1 MTRPRESLPR
11 LFYLNVVPV
20 EASYH
25 VRDSFADSSAIR
37 DALDWQPLADFATA
51 LAEYV
56 TWVKNA
62 FQQLAN

>member
-11 LFYLNVVPV
+11 LFYLDVVPV

-25 VRDSFADSSAIR
+25 VRDSLADSSAIR

-51 LAEYV
+51 LADYME
-56 TWVKNA
+56 WAKIA

>member
-1 MTRPRESLPR
+1 MTRPRKSLPR
-11 LFYLNVVPV
+11 LVYLDVVPV
-20 EASYH
+20 EASYR
-25 VRDSFADSSAIR
+25 VRDSLADSSAIR
-37 DALDWQPLADFATA
+37 KALGWRALADFATA